1 MNMHCSQVQL
11 ITIETIIFSAMLSD
25 CSAAEFKHPPT
36 FQDYQHAKAID
47 SKEAPEMDAQ
57 VAFFEAAA
65 FTPQELGQILER
77 GVKEELIGAGISVK
91 AGDSKGIQLLRRAG
105 QNHLPDPLPLA
116 ALSYEYLSFIGN
128 NARESFTDT
137 EVEDTLREFIR
148 ADANNA
154 LPFYLMAWFKV
165 SQGKFGDATAALEQA
180 ASKPYLKTY
189 LSNIR
194 QSVILACESAGFPKF
209 TARMVACGQA
219 PGVASLSKLA
229 KTVVENPAFTSDSI
243 KPCLQMGQALEKDS
257 TFFIEELV
265 AYSIQT
271 RALKKLDDARLA
283 SEEQRFK
290 RRKEYIKRATAFLE
304 SAPVRKLPESR
315 WLAYLDDMFRF
326 GESRAAEG
334 LAGELGQKF

>member
-1 MNMHCSQVQL
+1 MKTHCSPVHL
-11 ITIETIIFSAMLSD
+11 ITIEMIIISAVLPGCMS
-25 CSAAEFKHPPT
+25 SEFKHPPT
-36 FQDYQHAKAID
+36 FQDYQRAKAID

-116 ALSYEYLSFIGN
+116 ALSYQYLSFIGN
-128 NARESFTDT
+128 KARESFTDT

-165 SQGKFGDATAALEQA
+165 SQGKFNDATAALEQA
-180 ASKPYLKTY
+180 ALKPTLKTY
-189 LSNIR
+189 LREIR
-194 QSVILACESAGFPKF
+194 RSVIIACESEGFPKF

-219 PGVASLSKLA
+219 PGVASFSKLA
-229 KTVVENPAFTSDSI
+229 KTVVENPAFSSDSI
-243 KPCLQMGQALEKDS
+243 KRCLQMGQALEKDS
-257 TFFIEELV
+257 TLFIEELV

-271 RALKKLDDARLA
+271 RALKKLDDGRRA
-283 SEEQRFK
+283 SEEQRFG
-290 RRKEYIKRATAFLE
+290 RRKEFIKKATDIFE
-304 SAPVRKLPESR
+304 SDPLRKLPESR

-326 GESRAAEG
+326 GEGKAVEN
-334 LAGELGQKF
+334 LAGELGKKF